1 MLRKTP
7 LFFECFPYV
16 CPEPV
21 LVKPPPYV
29 CPEPVLVKD
38 LFLNVKMAQKVAVVR
53 TSDRLVPREH
63 TTRLAVAEMHP
74 FNRRIG
80 KLSSALTLVGRGVE
94 RSRDPALNRPEF
106 ERLSRVDTVVA
117 KVPAPSNI

>member
-38 LFLNVKMAQKVAVVR
+38 LFLNVKMAQKVAFFAPPIVSCPENTPPGWPWQKCILSTVA
-53 TSDRLVPREH
+53 
-63 TTRLAVAEMHP
+63 LA
-74 FNRRIG
+74 
-80 KLSSALTLVGRGVE
+80 SSA
-94 RSRDPALNRPEF
+94 AL
-106 ERLSRVDTVVA
+106 
-117 KVPAPSNI
+117 